1 MKIDKSIL
9 KSIYPNHGRL
19 SVKLI
24 ENLGIE
30 IISFNEYRIT
40 NAATFIKNFW
50 SKLSEEQK
58 VSLFLTQLVEY
69 DESINELKNSLRTIE
84 DRLDNLKITY

>member
-40 NAATFIKNFW
+40 NADTFSKNFW

>member
-9 KSIYPNHGRL
+9 KSIHPKHGRL

-30 IISFNEYRIT
+30 ILSFNEYRIT
-40 NAATFIKNFW
+40 NDDAFIKNFW